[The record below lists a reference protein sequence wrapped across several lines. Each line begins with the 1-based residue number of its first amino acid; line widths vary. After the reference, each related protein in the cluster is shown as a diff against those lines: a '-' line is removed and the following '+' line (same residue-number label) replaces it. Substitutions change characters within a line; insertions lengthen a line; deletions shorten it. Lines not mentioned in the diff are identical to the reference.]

1 MGEAAHTW
9 SIMMEIL
16 QVDRAVAGP
25 VPASVTTHASQIV
38 SALLGCTATARVA
51 PGIDA
56 AGAVFGAGAASDEST
71 SLMSRDSSAIEHAHA
86 ILPLSGTAL
95 SATEHALH
103 VMLDVARPWS
113 DTDRNALTAI
123 AAAIGARLT
132 TEEELERCRAERDAL
147 QEHAMQDAL
156 TGLPNRALFLDRLA
170 HAVERGRRHRDFRF
184 AVLLLDLDRFK
195 GVNDSLGV
203 QVGDELLVVM
213 AKRLATCVRGEDSIA
228 RLSGDEF
235 AILLESLANDSDA
248 GRVADRM
255 LLAVAAPV
263 ATSDGEI
270 FATASIGIALSS
282 SGLDAGAGAHA
293 RLLQRAGVAN
303 SRAKA
308 AGRGRYE
315 MYDREM
321 QARAVARLRMETDL
335 RTAVDR
341 EEFELYYQPL
351 IDLDTGRITELEALL
366 RWNHPERG
374 IVAPLDFIPL
384 AEETGLITRIGSW
397 VLDRACRQ
405 MREWQDRFPRTVP
418 LSLSVNLSVK
428 QFAQPEFVAH
438 VSSIVGRS
446 GLDPHHLKLEITES
460 IAIDDPERTRGM
472 LQELR
477 TLGVRMYLDDFG
489 TGYSSLGHLH
499 RLSLDAI
506 KIDRSFVM
514 HMDDPMH
521 LQLVR
526 TVRDLARN
534 IGVTVIA
541 EGVETSAQLAVL
553 RDIGCESAQ
562 GYLFSRPLPVADIE
576 RLLREDPSW

>member
-1 MGEAAHTW
+1 MIQIPLA
-9 SIMMEIL
+9 
-16 QVDRAVAGP
+16 DRALDNATRTAAIAQASRLISAMLGQPAVAHL
-25 VPASVTTHASQIV
+25 S
-38 SALLGCTATARVA
+38 

-56 AGAVFGAGAASDEST
+56 AGPVFGAGASGNESQI
-71 SLMSRDSSAIEHAHA
+71 LLQRDAATIGHAHA
-86 ILPLSGTAL
+86 VLPLTGTAL
-95 SATEHALH
+95 SAMAPALH
-103 VMLDVARPWS
+103 VMLQSARQWSEGERVALLS
-113 DTDRNALTAI
+113 VAALV
-123 AAAIGARLT
+123 GSQLT
-132 TEEELERCRAERDAL
+132 VHEALAECQGERDTL
-147 QEHAMQDAL
+147 HEHAMRDAL
-156 TGLPNRALFLDRLA
+156 TGLPNRALFLDRLG

-195 GVNDSLGV
+195 GINDSLGV
-203 QVGDELLVVM
+203 QVGDELLLAM
-213 AKRLATCVRGEDSIA
+213 AKRLVTCVRGEDSIA

-255 LLAVAAPV
+255 LQAVSAPV
-263 ATSDGEI
+263 ATSDGQV
-270 FATASIGIALSS
+270 FATASIGIVLSS
-282 SGLDAGAGAHA
+282 SGIEAGPDAHA
-293 RLLQRAGVAN
+293 RLLQRAGVAIT
-303 SRAKA
+303 RAKA

-321 QARAVARLRMETDL
+321 QARAVTRLRMETDL

-341 EEFELYYQPL
+341 QQFELYYQPL
-351 IDLDTGRITELEALL
+351 VGLETGRITELEALL
-366 RWNHPERG
+366 RWRHPERG

-397 VLDRACRQ
+397 VLEQGCRQ
-405 MREWQDRFPRTVP
+405 MRDWQQRYPRAIP

-428 QFAQPEFVAH
+428 QFAQPSFVEH
-438 VSSIVGRS
+438 VSEIVRAS

-472 LQELR
+472 LEELR
-477 TLGVRMYLDDFG
+477 ALGVRMYLDDFG

-514 HMDDPMH
+514 RMDDPMH

-541 EGVETSAQLAVL
+541 EGVETTAQLAVL
-553 RDIGCESAQ
+553 REIGCESAQ
-562 GYLFSRPLPVADIE
+562 GYLFSRPVPVADVE
-576 RLLREDPSW
+576 RLLQQDPTW